1 MRVLWNQVRAIIDD
15 IGYGLES
22 VIQNEINLAHKHSY
36 SHITVVTTKTSSD
49 LNSYHQHQYIRT
61 LATEHPHQSRFRA
74 HSQTEDKYPVSPELI
89 ALFVFIICSIFPRN
103 LVYGSNSNLS
113 KNALKISRSRGYYFP
128 SLEGGEGGHARRWI
142 SFFEILIPLY
152 TIQIFVNYFW
162 I

>member
-22 VIQNEINLAHKHSY
+22 VRMSS

-49 LNSYHQHQYIRT
+49 LNCYHQHQYIRT

-89 ALFVFIICSIFPRN
+89 ALFVFIIISIFPRN

-113 KNALKISRSRGYYFP
+113 KNALKISRSRGYYFS
-128 SLEGGEGGHARRWI
+128 SLEGGRGWSCPKMDI
-142 SFFEILIPLY
+142 FFRNLNTFIY
-152 TIQIFVNYFW
+152 NSNVC
-162 I
+162 

>member
-22 VIQNEINLAHKHSY
+22 VRMSSILLTRTAMY
-36 SHITVVTTKTSSD
+36 SHITVLTTKTSSD
-49 LNSYHQHQYIRT
+49 LNCYHQHQYIRT

-89 ALFVFIICSIFPRN
+89 ALFIFIISSIFPRN

-128 SLEGGEGGHARRWI
+128 SLEVMPEDGYL
-142 SFFEILIPLY
+142 FLKP
-152 TIQIFVNYFW
+152 
-162 I
+162 